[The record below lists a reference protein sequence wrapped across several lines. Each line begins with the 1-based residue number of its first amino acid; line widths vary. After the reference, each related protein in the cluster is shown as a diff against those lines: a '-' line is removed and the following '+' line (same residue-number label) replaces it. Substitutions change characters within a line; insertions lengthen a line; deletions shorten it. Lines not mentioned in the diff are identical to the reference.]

1 MQTIDLLIVDDDDEY
16 RATVARRFA
25 RRGYRIAE
33 AAEGEAALALAAGRQ
48 FHVAV
53 VDLVMPG
60 LSGLDLL
67 EKLKAGS
74 PDCEVVMLTGQGT
87 IETAVEAMKR
97 GAFDFL
103 TKPFPLAELEVVVQ
117 KAFDH
122 RQLRQENRQLKA
134 VLARSQPTC
143 EMTGRSP
150 AMQEVCRLIERAGPT
165 DKA

>member
-1 MQTIDLLIVDDDDEY
+1 MHNIDLLIVDDDDEY
-16 RATVARRFA
+16 RSTVTRRFS

-33 AAEGEAALALAAGRQ
+33 AAEGESALGLAAQRQ

-53 VDLVMPG
+53 LDLVMPG
-60 LSGLDLL
+60 LSGIELL

-74 PDCEVVMLTGQGT
+74 PECEVVMLTGQGT

-117 KAFDH
+117 KSFRAP
-122 RQLRQENRQLKA
+122 A
-134 VLARSQPTC
+134 A
-143 EMTGRSP
+143 SP
-150 AMQEVCRLIERAGPT
+150 GKPPA
-165 DKA
+165 